1 MALAFNARG
10 GGGGGGSQPFVL
22 VTLRHSADFTNL
34 SGGSPALALQSNQ
47 PKAALSLPPSLFG
60 DASIIDVLV
69 YNNSGAAVA
78 VGGALVVQNAA
89 GTIWLEQ
96 DTPTDGDTHIANGAN
111 ANVNFS
117 VNGGSAGAGLSWNVA
132 TKQVDIASAGVYS
145 AFVSLYVLTA

>member
-34 SGGSPALALQSNQ
+34 SGGAPALALQSNQ
-47 PKAALSLPPSLFG
+47 PKAALTLPPSLFG
-60 DASIIDVLV
+60 DASIIDVKV
-69 YNNSGAAVA
+69 YNNTGGAIT

-89 GTIWLEQ
+89 GTVWIEQ
-96 DTPTDGDTHIANGAN
+96 DTATDADTPIANGAN
-111 ANVNFS
+111 ANINFAA
-117 VNGGSAGAGLSWNVA
+117 NGGGAGAGLSWNA
-132 TKQVDIASAGVYS
+132 GTKQVDIASAGVYS